1 LKVNERVR
9 QIRKLKGLTQV
20 NMAERLNIPT
30 QTYNSYELGRRKI
43 YVELIKQIAEILDEP
58 VENFFG
64 EKIYESKNLT
74 QEISQHNS
82 Y

>member
-9 QIRKLKGLTQV
+9 HIRKLKGLTQV
-20 NMAERLNIPT
+20 TVAEKLDIPT

-58 VENFFG
+58 VENFF
-64 EKIYESKNLT
+64 EDKIYETKN
-74 QEISQHNS
+74 NS
-82 Y
+82 NLV